1 MSAVEC
7 PRVFQTVGDTP
18 DSPLDAAATFRSA
31 PKVIPENI
39 PVKQAREE
47 ARCGA
52 ILSVP
57 LPERPRA
64 IDYLLS
70 QCQPQNGY
78 FGEGA

>member
-1 MSAVEC
+1 MSALEC

-18 DSPLDAAATFRSA
+18 DSPLHAAAALRSA
-31 PKVIPENI
+31 PKVIPENL
-39 PVKQAREE
+39 PVEQAREE

-52 ILSVP
+52 RLSVP
-57 LPERPRA
+57 LPGHPRA

-70 QCQPQNGY
+70 HCQPQNGY

>member
-18 DSPLDAAATFRSA
+18 DFPLHAAAAFRSA
-31 PKVIPENI
+31 PRVIPENL
-39 PVKQAREE
+39 PVEQAREE

-64 IDYLLS
+64 IDCLLS
-70 QCQPQNGY
+70 QCQPQNPY